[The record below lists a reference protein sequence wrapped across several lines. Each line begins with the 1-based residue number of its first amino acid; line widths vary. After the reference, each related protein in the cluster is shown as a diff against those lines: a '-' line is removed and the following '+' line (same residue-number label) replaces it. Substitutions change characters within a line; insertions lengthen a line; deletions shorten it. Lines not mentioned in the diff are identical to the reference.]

1 MSVHGPHLDLFAVH
15 LRWMGISKGTGDKIA
30 CLCPRDSRRSPV
42 SMHTPSSHS
51 SLAEEVNLL
60 TFPLAEEGRQL

>member
-1 MSVHGPHLDLFAVH
+1 MALVSTSLQSILDAWVFPKVPEQDSVSVSQ
-15 LRWMGISKGTGDKIA
+15 RQSEKS
-30 CLCPRDSRRSPV
+30 C

-60 TFPLAEEGRQL
+60 TFLLTEEGRQL